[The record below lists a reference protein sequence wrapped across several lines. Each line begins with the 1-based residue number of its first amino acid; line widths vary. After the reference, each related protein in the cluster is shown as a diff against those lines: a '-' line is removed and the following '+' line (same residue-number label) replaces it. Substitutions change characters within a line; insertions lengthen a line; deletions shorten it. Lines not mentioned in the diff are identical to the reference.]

1 MTDEENTGKEEENG
15 KVDSA
20 PIGKTQPVDPSSPA
34 ITGAGAQ
41 EQVTTKSGNE
51 KSKDKCDKSKEILV
65 RVLEDDELKPFESQ
79 TLSWARAGFY
89 LALATLII
97 AVLTLAIFYRQLNV
111 MQIQL
116 QDAET
121 DSRIS
126 DLRARQQHQTAK
138 DQVDAIKRQMRQDQR
153 AWISAASETV
163 GIQGIPAV
171 GQPFVIRTIFK
182 NIGKSAALH
191 LRTCT
196 GADFLPKEQ
205 ISDFKCPGG
214 IKHFVNSGTMFPGSA
229 NFVDLPITLAIQ
241 SGDRDKILSNNWNMW
256 VYGRVEYTDVFGVPH
271 WSNFC
276 SHLLS
281 GGGYAICDKH
291 TETDENY

>member
-1 MTDEENTGKEEENG
+1 MNDEPPTSENIGPTTNSTPARETPPIDTTPASQPATAQQLANVEERMSSFERSTLRLGRYGLAVTVLTGIFIALQWYEMHSGASDTRTLAESAKKQAENTG
-15 KVDSA
+15 
-20 PIGKTQPVDPSSPA
+20 TQLGIA
-34 ITGAGAQ
+34 
-41 EQVTTKSGNE
+41 ERQVK
-51 KSKDKCDKSKEILV
+51 
-65 RVLEDDELKPFESQ
+65 
-79 TLSWARAGFY
+79 
-89 LALATLII
+89 AT
-97 AVLTLAIFYRQLNV
+97 Q
-111 MQIQL
+111 
-116 QDAET
+116 
-121 DSRIS
+121 
-126 DLRARQQHQTAK
+126 

-153 AWISAASETV
+153 AWISAASETF
-163 GIQGIPAV
+163 GIQGIPVV

-229 NFVDLPITLAIQ
+229 NFVDLPITPAIQ